1 MQYSLVYNL
10 KLYFAVDGVL
20 ADAGEVLVIVQH
32 SHPANLAQ
40 LEAEPSACSLPVFMR
55 TGLCLLEVS
64 ATVLRFCCVLARKLL
79 RAILIETMLST
90 LLVPQCAVQQL
101 I

>member
-1 MQYSLVYNL
+1 MPLLTISLMRRNAA
-10 KLYFAVDGVL
+10 KPSAVDCGHL
-20 ADAGEVLVIVQH
+20 ALFTVGGALEGMGEVLVIVQD

-64 ATVLRFCCVLARKLL
+64 
-79 RAILIETMLST
+79 
-90 LLVPQCAVQQL
+90 
-101 I
+101 